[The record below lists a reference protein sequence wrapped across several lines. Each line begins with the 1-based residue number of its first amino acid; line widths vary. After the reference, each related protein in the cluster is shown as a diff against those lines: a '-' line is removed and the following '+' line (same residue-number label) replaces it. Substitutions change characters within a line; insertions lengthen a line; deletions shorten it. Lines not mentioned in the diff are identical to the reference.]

1 MGISAFLFSSA
12 YALARLISTDP
23 NPFQASRLQRMASGS
38 MLKETRLALCCRLWR
53 ATETLMSIQKQRIF
67 GISSLAS
74 VALVIFAHSADA
86 ADVGLITK
94 LSSHSAKDTVERFES
109 AVRAKVWIVFTEID
123 HAGAAKQVGLDMK
136 PRPLFC
142 LATQNSARRRC
153 RRAGHWLS
161 IILLR
166 LLFERMIM
174 ERFGSLI

>member
-74 VALVIFAHSADA
+74 VALVIFAHAADA

-94 LSSHSAKDTVERFES
+94 LSSHSARAISHPTESKGILES
-109 AVRAKVWIVFTEID
+109 API
-123 HAGAAKQVGLDMK
+123 
-136 PRPLFC
+136 
-142 LATQNSARRRC
+142 
-153 RRAGHWLS
+153 
-161 IILLR
+161 
-166 LLFERMIM
+166 
-174 ERFGSLI
+174 